1 MRTSPARKSA
11 RRNASRIDAR
21 GMMTRQRM
29 TRASPIGRVVVAM
42 PAGGVRR
49 SRTRAV
55 RTNAIA
61 SARPTLFLDVDGVLN
76 ETATAKQ
83 IALDEDKVMLLRDV
97 LERSDAEIVLTTY
110 WRYFREYLA
119 YAFVRHG
126 LPDRVVGKTAGEP
139 HRADSVAHD
148 AAVST
153 NRVMEI
159 EAYLRAT
166 HGEDEEAWPVFA
178 IVDDKEVVAEGH
190 RWRGKFVRTRH
201 DEGLTRARA
210 DELVS
215 ILSAEKALVV

>member
-1 MRTSPARKSA
+1 
-11 RRNASRIDAR
+11 
-21 GMMTRQRM
+21 
-29 TRASPIGRVVVAM
+29 M

-55 RTNAIA
+55 RTKAIA

-83 IALDEDKVMLLRDV
+83 IALDEDKVNLLRDV

-148 AAVST
+148 AADST
-153 NRVMEI
+153 NREMQR
-159 EAYLRAT
+159 EAYLPAT
-166 HGEDEEAWPVFA
+166 HREYEEAWPVYA
-178 IVDDKEVVAEGH
+178 IVDDKEVVSKGH
-190 RWRGKFVRTRH
+190 AWANRFVKTKS
-201 DEGLTRARA
+201 EIGLTNERAQRMI
-210 DELVS
+210 ESLERV
-215 ILSAEKALVV
+215 

>member
-1 MRTSPARKSA
+1 
-11 RRNASRIDAR
+11 
-21 GMMTRQRM
+21 MTRQRM
-29 TRASPIGRVVVAM
+29 TRVGPIGRVVVAM

-55 RTNAIA
+55 RTKAIA

-83 IALDEDKVMLLRDV
+83 IALDEDKVHLLRDV

-139 HRADSVAHD
+139 H
-148 AAVST
+148 
-153 NRVMEI
+153 
-159 EAYLRAT
+159 
-166 HGEDEEAWPVFA
+166 
-178 IVDDKEVVAEGH
+178 
-190 RWRGKFVRTRH
+190 
-201 DEGLTRARA
+201 
-210 DELVS
+210 
-215 ILSAEKALVV
+215 LSLIHI

>member
-1 MRTSPARKSA
+1 MRTNS
-11 RRNASRIDAR
+11 
-21 GMMTRQRM
+21 
-29 TRASPIGRVVVAM
+29 
-42 PAGGVRR
+42 
-49 SRTRAV
+49 
-55 RTNAIA
+55 IA

-83 IALDEDKVMLLRDV
+83 IALDEDKVALLGDV

-110 WRYFREYLA
+110 WRYFLEYLS

-139 HRADSVAHD
+139 HRASSAAHD

-215 ILSAEKALVV
+215 ILSAEKALAV

>member
-42 PAGGVRR
+42 PAGDVRTIR
-49 SRTRAV
+49 KRAV
-55 RTNAIA
+55 RTNTIA

-83 IALDEDKVMLLRDV
+83 IALDEDKVNLLRDV

-215 ILSAEKALVV
+215 ILSAEKALAV

>member
-1 MRTSPARKSA
+1 MPLRDHFLIVHDRKH
-11 RRNASRIDAR
+11 RPRLLIL
-21 GMMTRQRM
+21 
-29 TRASPIGRVVVAM
+29 PV
-42 PAGGVRR
+42 
-49 SRTRAV
+49 
-55 RTNAIA
+55 
-61 SARPTLFLDVDGVLN
+61 RPTLFLDVDGVLN

-153 NRVMEI
+153 NRVM
-159 EAYLRAT
+159 AVSYT
-166 HGEDEEAWPVFA
+166 H
-178 IVDDKEVVAEGH
+178 
-190 RWRGKFVRTRH
+190 
-201 DEGLTRARA
+201 LT
-210 DELVS
+210 LPTTPYV
-215 ILSAEKALVV
+215 

>member
-1 MRTSPARKSA
+1 
-11 RRNASRIDAR
+11 
-21 GMMTRQRM
+21 
-29 TRASPIGRVVVAM
+29 
-42 PAGGVRR
+42 
-49 SRTRAV
+49 V

-83 IALDEDKVMLLRDV
+83 IALDEDKVHLLRDV

-215 ILSAEKALVV
+215 ILSAEKALAV